1 MKPLAMPASKPLRHF
16 MLEATCSLSVFLV
29 VLSELLNWSVVP
41 YAHGLP
47 SVIKIGRFW
56 NLILKNNFL
65 CKSTK
70 IYF

>member
-29 VLSELLNWSVVP
+29 VLSELLNWSLVP

-47 SVIKIGRFW
+47 SVIKIGR
-56 NLILKNNFL
+56 
-65 CKSTK
+65 S
-70 IYF
+70 